1 MFRIIQF
8 LKNIMCAEINVQS
21 KMPPL
26 LPFNMANP
34 LVRSAVQVETSRIKE
49 AVREVFKDNMAEL
62 KSARDTDERK
72 MEGLRVQ
79 NRQRRQRIRALL
91 EDLKTCRE
99 SGRTSQAEIS
109 RRQQMLTHT
118 LGQLRTCNQDTDR
131 LTRERDE
138 AVEQLGDSDDLHYI
152 EITNM
157 RILAQE
163 VLKNNRPGFDN
174 MLPRITSE
182 PAQAYKDKMVLI
194 FEAIDQFR
202 LDNVG
207 NMDQVADLQ
216 REVEREKKRLEDLQA
231 KYDRDMAA
239 ARQNLGARTSRLENA
254 QRLHEASTADLSKM
268 RDMATAVKE
277 GKEQLVNSIRA
288 GIQSAPGQAYA
299 QTMQEIFDALQRCI
313 ELDANRAGTDGAI
326 ADLRQQVEAAN
337 KALAEEQQRCAKEIE
352 DRQKS
357 HQEVLGGLNEAVEL
371 GQAEKENMKEKLKVA
386 EDLAKV
392 CQDQSALLQQKIQD
406 LDADIAIKQQEIVAA
421 QANATT
427 HQESLAACQEEL
439 AKNKTALAEASA
451 KGETGSEASR
461 QLAELNTKFIGIEET
476 LKQRLQAQERM
487 NDEKAKD
494 MLELSKQISGL
505 NVKLKESEGDL
516 KRCKDSVKELEQ
528 SGADNRE
535 SPGISRASLR
545 SAGKST
551 SPNAG
556 VPESK
561 GSGGGGGSSDAG
573 LEYRRRFRGTTGSPG
588 TGAEEAKD
596 SAAESPVSPGA
607 GAEEGKDSGSGSP
620 VPPADAGASG
630 SSGQG
635 ASTGD
640 DELEP
645 YITLLQYEELRQ
657 GGRSYKTALPTSE
670 TSENKMNTNYVAKFE
685 SGTPEEKTSKLAKAL
700 FNVETS
706 AQQKIHLGQSFA
718 QRKKIGSIELAKTNV
733 FETWDNLRKSIGDS
747 QKHSKLVKSS
757 SSRYDPTQIVRL
769 FFLIVYFEG
778 LTYQKTKNNPIVI
791 IFDRRG
797 SLEDSKKAAQEANRV
812 ATAAFDLSSLFV
824 WL

>member
-1 MFRIIQF
+1 
-8 LKNIMCAEINVQS
+8 MCAEINVQS

-72 MEGLRVQ
+72 MEGLKVQ

-109 RRQQMLTHT
+109 RRQQMLTDT
-118 LGQLRTCNQDTDR
+118 LGQLQTCNQDTDR
-131 LTRERDE
+131 LTREI
-138 AVEQLGDSDDLHYI
+138 DLKYA
-152 EITNM
+152 EITKM
-157 RILAQE
+157 TLLAQAVQE
-163 VLKNNRPGFDN
+163 NNRARFDD

-194 FEAIDQFR
+194 FEAMDQFHQ
-202 LDNVG
+202 DYG
-207 NMDQVADLQ
+207 DDEKTIGEMDDQIEDLL
-216 REVEREKKRLEDLQA
+216 REVIREKKRLEDLQA

-239 ARQNLGARTSRLENA
+239 ARQNLGARTSQLENA
-254 QRLHEASTADLSKM
+254 RRLHEASTADLSKM

-277 GKEQLVNSIRA
+277 GNEQLVNSIRA

-299 QTMQEIFDALQRCI
+299 QTMKEIFDALQRCI

-337 KALAEEQQRCAKEIE
+337 KALEDEKQRCAAEIE
-352 DRQKS
+352 QRKNNYKR
-357 HQEVLGGLNEAVEL
+357 EYGRLNEEVEERDRNIDFL
-371 GQAEKENMKEKLKVA
+371 RTSEQQAQADKATMAEELTVAKERA
-386 EDLAKV
+386 TV
-392 CQDQSALLQQKIQD
+392 CEQQSASLL
-406 LDADIAIKQQEIVAA
+406 
-421 QANATT
+421 
-427 HQESLAACQEEL
+427 ESIG
-439 AKNKTALAEASA
+439 AKDT
-451 KGETGSEASR
+451 
-461 QLAELNTKFIGIEET
+461 QLAVVEET
-476 LKQRLQAQERM
+476 LATAKAEAATCEESLTKCKQEIATNAAALAAAEEKGKTLSGDAEKKLKAKIKNLEDLNADFEGIRSELEGKLQACENTAKASEQQVFEQAKEISNLKM
-487 NDEKAKD
+487 QAEQKKGELKTCNDKVKR
-494 MLELSKQISGL
+494 LKQAAAGG
-505 NVKLKESEGDL
+505 KKTP
-516 KRCKDSVKELEQ
+516 
-528 SGADNRE
+528 
-535 SPGISRASLR
+535 PGISRADLR

-551 SPNAG
+551 IPDAG

-561 GSGGGGGSSDAG
+561 GSGRGGG
-573 LEYRRRFRGTTGSPG
+573 RGGSPG

-596 SAAESPVSPGA
+596 SAVESHVSPGA

-645 YITLLQYEELRQ
+645 YVTLLQYEKLRL
-657 GGRSYKTALPTSE
+657 GGRTYKKALPKSKTSE
-670 TSENKMNTNYVAKFE
+670 LQMNTNYVAKFE
-685 SGTPEEKTSKLAKAL
+685 SGTTEEKTSKLARAL
-700 FNVETS
+700 LNVETS
-706 AQQKIHLGQSFA
+706 AQQKINLGQSFVE
-718 QRKKIGSIELAKTNV
+718 RKKIGSIELAKTNV

-747 QKHSKLVKSS
+747 ETYSNLVKSS
-757 SSRYDPTQIVRL
+757 RKRYDPTQIVRL

-778 LTYQKTKNNPIVI
+778 LTYQKTKDDPTVI
-791 IFDRRG
+791 IFDKIG
-797 SLEDSKKAAQEANRV
+797 SLQEAKEAAQKANRV
-812 ATAAFDLSSLFV
+812 ASAGFELKSLFV

>member
-1 MFRIIQF
+1 MF
-8 LKNIMCAEINVQS
+8 AEINVQS
-21 KMPPL
+21 IMPPL

-72 MEGLRVQ
+72 MEGLKVQ

-109 RRQQMLTHT
+109 RRQQMLTDT
-118 LGQLRTCNQDTDR
+118 LGQLQTCNQDTDR

-163 VLKNNRPGFDN
+163 VLQNNRPGFDN

-182 PAQAYKDKMVLI
+182 PAQAYKDKMLLI

-239 ARQNLGARTSRLENA
+239 ARQNLGARTSQLEKSR
-254 QRLHEASTADLSKM
+254 RLHEASTADLSKM

-313 ELDANRAGTDGAI
+313 ELEANRAGTDGAI

-337 KALAEEQQRCAKEIE
+337 KALEDEKQRCAAEIE

-357 HQEVLGGLNEAVEL
+357 HQEVLGGLNEAVEQ

-386 EDLAKV
+386 EDLTKV

-406 LDADIAIKQQEIVAA
+406 LDAQVATKQQEIVAA
-421 QANATT
+421 QADATT
-427 HQESLAACQEEL
+427 RQESLAACQEEL

-476 LKQRLQAQERM
+476 LKQRLRAQERID
-487 NDEKAKD
+487 DEKAKD

-516 KRCKDSVKELEQ
+516 KRCKDNVKELEQ
-528 SGADNRE
+528 SGSGKRE
-535 SPGISRASLR
+535 SSGISRASLR
-545 SAGKST
+545 SADKTTG
-551 SPNAG
+551 PDAG

-561 GSGGGGGSSDAG
+561 GSGGGAGGGSGGSSDAG

-588 TGAEEAKD
+588 TGTEEAKD
-596 SAAESPVSPGA
+596 SAAEISVSPGA
-607 GAEEGKDSGSGSP
+607 GAEEGKDSGSRSP
-620 VPPADAGASG
+620 APPADAGASG
-630 SSGQG
+630 SSGQD

-645 YITLLQYEELRQ
+645 YVTLLQYEELRQ

-700 FNVETS
+700 LNVETS

-718 QRKKIGSIELAKTNV
+718 ERKKIGSIELAKTNV

-747 QKHSKLVKSS
+747 EKYRNLVKSS
-757 SSRYDPTQIVRL
+757 RKRYDPTQIVRL
-769 FFLIVYFEG
+769 FFLVVYFEG
-778 LTYQKTKNNPIVI
+778 LTYQKKKDDPTVI
-791 IFDRRG
+791 IFNKIG
-797 SLEDSKKAAQEANRV
+797 SLQEAKEAAQKANRV
-812 ATAAFDLSSLFV
+812 ASAGFELKSLFV

>member
-1 MFRIIQF
+1 
-8 LKNIMCAEINVQS
+8 
-21 KMPPL
+21 MPPL

-72 MEGLRVQ
+72 MEGLKVQ

-131 LTRERDE
+131 LTREKDE

-163 VLKNNRPGFDN
+163 VLQNNRPGFDN
-174 MLPRITSE
+174 KLPRITSE

-216 REVEREKKRLEDLQA
+216 REVEREKKRLEELQT

-239 ARQNLGARTSRLENA
+239 ARQNLGARTSQLEKSR
-254 QRLHEASTADLSKM
+254 RLHEASTADLLKM

-313 ELDANRAGTDGAI
+313 ELEANRAGTDGAI

-357 HQEVLGGLNEAVEL
+357 HQEVVEQ

-406 LDADIAIKQQEIVAA
+406 LDADIATKQQEIVAA

-439 AKNKTALAEASA
+439 AKNKASA

-516 KRCKDSVKELEQ
+516 KRCKDNVKELEQ
-528 SGADNRE
+528 SGSGKRE
-535 SPGISRASLR
+535 SSGISRASLR
-545 SAGKST
+545 SADKTTG
-551 SPNAG
+551 PDAG

-561 GSGGGGGSSDAG
+561 GSGGGAGGGGGGSSDAG

-588 TGAEEAKD
+588 TGTEEAKD

-607 GAEEGKDSGSGSP
+607 GAEEGKDSGATGPDAADGSAP
-620 VPPADAGASG
+620 HSVDG
-630 SSGQG
+630 SVDSNS
-635 ASTGD
+635 ATITGHAQTFLERYVSLLEYTQKD
-640 DELEP
+640 DKRIYTAMGDE
-645 YITLLQYEELRQ
+645 ITN
-657 GGRSYKTALPTSE
+657 
-670 TSENKMNTNYVAKFE
+670 EN
-685 SGTPEEKTSKLAKAL
+685 S
-700 FNVETS
+700 FNKVFLGMVE
-706 AQQKIHLGQSFA
+706 G
-718 QRKKIGSIELAKTNV
+718 
-733 FETWDNLRKSIGDS
+733 
-747 QKHSKLVKSS
+747 
-757 SSRYDPTQIVRL
+757 
-769 FFLIVYFEG
+769 
-778 LTYQKTKNNPIVI
+778 NNPINNKISTVYDSLTEQGGSAQHI
-791 IFDRRG
+791 LRLNKSRRHTLQSISLKKTTAFRIFTKLKEMIGSSDEHRDALKTKQRIQRIDRKQVRLYFLVVFFKGLYFVPKQGEPPVEIFAPRG
-797 SLEDSKKAAQEANRV
+797 SMEA
-812 ATAAFDLSSLFV
+812 ATAGFDLRSLFV

>member
-1 MFRIIQF
+1 
-8 LKNIMCAEINVQS
+8 
-21 KMPPL
+21 MPPL

-72 MEGLRVQ
+72 MEGLKVQ

-131 LTRERDE
+131 LTREKDE

-163 VLKNNRPGFDN
+163 VLQNNRPGFDN

-194 FEAIDQFR
+194 FEAMDQFR

-239 ARQNLGARTSRLENA
+239 ARQNLGARTSQLEKSR
-254 QRLHEASTADLSKM
+254 RLHEASTADLSKM

-299 QTMQEIFDALQRCI
+299 QTMREIFDALQRCI
-313 ELDANRAGTDGAI
+313 ELEANRAGTDGAI

-337 KALAEEQQRCAKEIE
+337 KALEDEKQRCAKEIE
-352 DRQKS
+352 QRKNNY
-357 HQEVLGGLNEAVEL
+357 EREYGRLNEEVEERDRNIDYL
-371 GQAEKENMKEKLKVA
+371 RTSEQQAQADKATMAEELTVA
-386 EDLAKV
+386 KQRATV
-392 CQDQSALLQQKIQD
+392 CKQQSASLL
-406 LDADIAIKQQEIVAA
+406 
-421 QANATT
+421 
-427 HQESLAACQEEL
+427 ESIG
-439 AKNKTALAEASA
+439 AKDT
-451 KGETGSEASR
+451 
-461 QLAELNTKFIGIEET
+461 QLAVVEET
-476 LKQRLQAQERM
+476 LATAKAEAATCEESLTKCKQEIATNAAALAAAEEKGKTLSG
-487 NDEKAKD
+487 DAEKKLKAKIKN
-494 MLELSKQISGL
+494 LEDL
-505 NVKLKESEGDL
+505 NADFEGIQSQLEGKLQTCEETAKESAQQ
-516 KRCKDSVKELEQ
+516 VLEQ
-528 SGADNRE
+528 AKEISNLKMQVEQKKGELKTCNDKVNRLKQAAAGGKKTP
-535 SPGISRASLR
+535 PGISRASLR
-545 SAGKST
+545 SADKTTG
-551 SPNAG
+551 PDAG

-607 GAEEGKDSGSGSP
+607 GAEEDSGSGSP
-620 VPPADAGASG
+620 APPADAGASG

-645 YITLLQYEELRQ
+645 YVTLLQYEELRQ

-670 TSENKMNTNYVAKFE
+670 TSEPKMNTNYVAKFE
-685 SGTPEEKTSKLAKAL
+685 SGTPDEKTRKLAKAL
-700 FNVETS
+700 LNVETS

-718 QRKKIGSIELAKTNV
+718 ERKKIGSIELAKTNV
-733 FETWDNLRKSIGDS
+733 FETWDNLRESIGDS

-778 LTYQKTKNNPIVI
+778 LTYQKTKDGPIVI